1 MEKHYSDDD
10 GESLV
15 KPELLKSEPMK
26 NNIQKLIKKL
36 ESRKVQA
43 KNNI

>member
-26 NNIQKLIKKL
+26 NTQKLIKKL